1 MQLENDLL
9 EDRISK
15 IRSNP
20 QIVLNTIEAMQAFSW
35 IGVKCPLYDLKS

>member
-15 IRSNP
+15 IQSNS
-20 QIVLNTIEAMQAFSW
+20 QIVLNTIENMQAFPQ
-35 IGVKCPLYDLKS
+35 IGVKCSLYDLKS